1 MLSSKP
7 CTDKD
12 LVCRY
17 VKGDVRAFEILFN
30 RHKGKV
36 YTCVYCYL
44 KDEKLADDV
53 FQETFI
59 KVIDAL
65 RSGTYN
71 LEGKFLKFVL
81 LTAYEIILK
90 VKTSV

>member
-7 CTDKD
+7 CSDKD

-17 VKGDVRAFEILFN
+17 IKGDDRAFEILFN

-44 KDEKLADDV
+44 KDENLADDV
-53 FQETFI
+53 FQQTFM
-59 KVIDAL
+59 KVIDVL
-65 RSGTYN
+65 RSGTYDVDT
-71 LEGKFLKFVL
+71 KFLQFVL
-81 LTAYEIILK
+81 RTAYEIVSLK
-90 VKTSV
+90 